1 MLINI
6 SNHPF
11 SYWEEKQRRAAEIY
25 GKCIDLP
32 FPSIDPLGDE
42 EYIESLAEDY
52 LKQVL
57 RYKLSNDEEIVV
69 HLMGEMNFVF
79 SLLEKLKMKGIK
91 CMASTTKRL
100 IQYYDDGVKETRFSF
115 VRFRYYFKITT

>member
-11 SYWEEKQRRAAEIY
+11 SYWEEKQKKAAEKY

-42 EYIESLAEDY
+42 EYINSLAEDY

-57 RYKLSNDEEIVV
+57 RYKMDINEEIVV
-69 HLMGEMNFVF
+69 HLMGEMSFVF
-79 SLLEKLKMKGIK
+79 SLLEKFKQEGIR
-91 CMASTTKRL
+91 CIASTTERAVH
-100 IQYYDDGVKETRFSF
+100 YYDSGVKETQFSF
-115 VRFRYYFKITT
+115 VRFRDYFNFTI